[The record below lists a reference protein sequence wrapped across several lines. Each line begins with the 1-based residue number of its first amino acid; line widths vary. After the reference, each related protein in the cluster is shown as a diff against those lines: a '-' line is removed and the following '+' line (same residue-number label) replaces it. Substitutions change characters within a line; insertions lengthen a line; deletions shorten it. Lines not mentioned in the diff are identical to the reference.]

1 MKTKQQVVIEFLDNS
16 NRVIVYD
23 YIGDDVIGDSI
34 EICDQ
39 EIAYEKYDVV
49 KSLDVRNE
57 EPNREY
63 NKYEDEYWSDLYID
77 YDDDD

>member
-1 MKTKQQVVIEFLDNS
+1 MKTKQQAVIEFLDNS

-23 YIGDDVIGDSI
+23 YIGDGVIGDSI

-39 EIAYEKYDVV
+39 EIAYEKFDVV
-49 KSLDVRNE
+49 RAIDTRNE
-57 EPNREY
+57 EPDQEH

-77 YDDDD
+77 DDDDD